1 MEKIISEINKFLE
14 TNNDKAEVISNIIEH
29 LDIAS
34 QYEVL
39 DSIDLLI
46 NERHINAQ
54 EAIELIFNDIITQMG
69 YRLD

>member
-1 MEKIISEINKFLE
+1 MEEIISEINKFLE

-39 DSIDLLI
+39 DSIDFLI
-46 NERHINAQ
+46 NEKHIGAQ